1 MADRTT
7 LGPDGMGQYAA
18 SLGSPSRSR
27 RSPVTDQTAPHE
39 ITGSPATGA
48 ADVQPAVA
56 NLETIVSLSKR
67 RGFVYPSSEIYGG
80 INAVWD
86 YGPLGVELKNNVKRA
101 WWRAMVQERT
111 DIVGLDAGIL
121 MHPQVWV
128 TSGHVGSFSDP
139 LVECGTCHRRYRLDE
154 LPGAE
159 GLTATDLIDP
169 TVIERFKLSCPNDGG
184 PLSPPRRFNLMFQT
198 YMGPVQ
204 DEASIVYFRPETAQ
218 GSYVNFKNVQQSARK
233 KLPFGI
239 AQIGKSFRNEISPGN
254 FVFRMREFE
263 QMEMQYFVRPDEA
276 AAIFESWLR
285 RRFDWYVRYGVTP
298 ERLRYREHAPDEL
311 AHYAKKAVDVE
322 YRFPFGWKE
331 LEGIHN
337 RGDFD
342 LSRHAQ
348 ASGENLE
355 YFDPATEE
363 HFIPYIVETAGGPD
377 RSAFTFLIDAYR
389 EEEVRGEK
397 RVVLGLHPELAP
409 YKVAVLP
416 LLKKRPEIVELCQ
429 RIRSDLATDLMAVYD
444 DTAAIGK
451 LYRRQDEIGTP
462 WCVTVDVD
470 SLEDGQVTIR
480 DRDAMTQERVP
491 VEGVKR
497 LILDRLAAARAG

>member
-1 MADRTT
+1 LTADD
-7 LGPDGMGQYAA
+7 PNNVA
-18 SLGSPSRSR
+18 
-27 RSPVTDQTAPHE
+27 
-39 ITGSPATGA
+39 
-48 ADVQPAVA
+48 PAVA

-67 RGFVYPSSEIYGG
+67 RGFVFPSSEIYGG

-101 WWRAMVQERT
+101 WWRAMVQER
-111 DIVGLDAGIL
+111 DEIVGLDAGIL

-128 TSGHVGSFSDP
+128 TSGHVASFSDP
-139 LVECGTCHRRYRLDE
+139 LVECATDHRRFRLDE
-154 LPGAE
+154 LPGTE
-159 GLTATDLIDP
+159 GLSATDLRDP
-169 TVIERFKLSCPNDGG
+169 SIVQRLGLRCPVDGG
-184 PLSPPRRFNLMFQT
+184 PLSAPRRFNLMFKT
-198 YMGPVQ
+198 YMGPVE
-204 DEASIVYFRPETAQ
+204 DEAAIVYLRPETAQ
-218 GSYVNFKNVQQSARK
+218 GSYVNFKNVQQSTRK

-239 AQIGKSFRNEISPGN
+239 AQVGKSFRNEISPGN

-263 QMEMQYFVRPDEA
+263 QMEMQYFVRPEEA
-276 AAIFESWLR
+276 AQAFEDWRPR
-285 RRFDWYVRYGVTP
+285 RWDWYTRYGVTP
-298 ERLRYREHAPDEL
+298 ERLRFREHAPDEL
-311 AHYAKKAVDVE
+311 AHYAKKAVDIE

-342 LSRHAQ
+342 LSNHQA

-363 HFIPYIVETAGGPD
+363 HFIPWIVETAGGPD
-377 RSAFTFLIDAYR
+377 RAAFTFLIDSYR

-397 RVVLGLHPELAP
+397 RVVVALHPALAP

-416 LLKKRPEIVELCQ
+416 LLKKRPEIVELCR
-429 RIRSDLATDLMAVYD
+429 RILADLKHDMMAVYD

-462 WCVTVDVD
+462 WCLTVDVD
-470 SLEDGQVTIR
+470 SLEDGAVTVR
-480 DRDAMTQERVP
+480 DRDSMAQERIP
-491 VEGVKR
+491 VEGVKAA
-497 LILDRLAAARAG
+497 ILDRLAAAG

>member
-1 MADRTT
+1 VTT
-7 LGPDGMGQYAA
+7 PETAA
-18 SLGSPSRSR
+18 L
-27 RSPVTDQTAPHE
+27 
-39 ITGSPATGA
+39 
-48 ADVQPAVA
+48 DVAPAVD

-67 RGFVYPSSEIYGG
+67 RGFIFPSSEIYGG

-101 WWRAMVQERT
+101 WWRAMVQERD

-159 GLTATDLIDP
+159 DLSATDLHDP
-169 TVIERFKLSCPNDGG
+169 TIVERLGIVCPNDGG
-184 PLSPPRRFNLMFQT
+184 PLSAPRRFNLMFT
-198 YMGPVQ
+198 SHMGPVE
-204 DEASIVYFRPETAQ
+204 DEGSIVYFRPETAQ
-218 GSYVNFKNVQQSARK
+218 GSYVNFKNVLQSSRK
-233 KLPFGI
+233 KIPFGI

-263 QMEMQYFVRPDEA
+263 QMEMQYFVRPDGEA
-276 AAIFESWLR
+276 ARAFGEWLPR
-285 RRFDWYVRYGVTP
+285 RRAWYEAFGVTP
-298 ERLRYREHAPDEL
+298 ERLRFREHAPDEL
-311 AHYAKKAVDVE
+311 AHYAKKAIDVE

-342 LSRHAQ
+342 LGNHQR

-355 YFDPATEE
+355 YFDPATGE
-363 HFIPYIVETAGGPD
+363 HFIPWIVETAAGAD
-377 RSAFTFLIDAYR
+377 RAAFTFLIDAYR
-389 EEEVRGEK
+389 EEQVRGEK
-397 RVVLGLHPELAP
+397 RVVLGLHAELAP

-429 RIRSDLATDLMAVYD
+429 RLLRDLKRDLMAVYD

-470 SLEDGQVTIR
+470 SLEDGAVTVR
-480 DRDAMTQERVP
+480 DRDSMAQARVP
-491 VEGVKR
+491 LEGVKA
-497 LILDRLAAARAG
+497 LLLDRVAAARP